1 MSLSLKYVTTECTN
15 PDINLAMEE
24 YMTFNAGDDEVILYI
39 WQNAHTVVI
48 GKNQNPWS
56 ECNITQMETDN
67 CILARRISGGGAVY
81 HDLGNVNF
89 TFIAKKS
96 DYNIPKQTDTILEA
110 VKSLGIDAVKN
121 GRNDLT
127 IDGMK
132 FSGHAYFQKGDYCYH
147 HGTIMMNVD
156 HNMMSKYLNV
166 SKDKLKSKGV
176 SSVKSRVCNL
186 IDYNKNINLEMLK
199 KALINAFGKVYAGNP
214 QEISLPEMSVIADTI
229 SKYKD
234 YNWKY
239 GRKIPFT
246 LELKNRFPWGNAEIQ
261 LLINEGT
268 VKDCQIFSD
277 SLNTEAFKII
287 SNALI
292 GTLYNR
298 DSLKD
303 INFDSDFLGKEIFDD
318 IIDLIINNLK

>member
-1 MSLSLKYVTTECTN
+1 MSLSLKYVTTDCTN

-24 YMTFNAGDDEVILYI
+24 YMTFNARDDEVILYI

-56 ECNITQMETDN
+56 ECNIAQMETDN
-67 CILARRISGGGAVY
+67 CTLARRISGGGAVY

-96 DYNIPKQTDTILEA
+96 DYDIPKQTDTILEA

-156 HNMMSKYLNV
+156 RNMMSKYLNV
-166 SKDKLKSKGV
+166 SKDKLNSKGV

-186 IDYNKNINLEMLK
+186 IDYNKNINLEILK

-214 QEISLPEMSVIADTI
+214 QEISLPEMSVIADTV

-261 LLINEGT
+261 LLINEGA

-298 DSLKD
+298 DSLRD